1 MFISDSIMLR
11 RRRHPRA
18 SLMGALALGLFTAR
32 NKTEPSLPKPLGLRS
47 VCIVLS
53 CVLTVIAGCQQSA
66 TEPEAEARQPD
77 SAAVDGSAAEQAA
90 DTRRSDPA
98 AGDEPATEPRL
109 PKLVDLGA
117 TECIPC
123 KMMAPILD
131 ELEKEYDG
139 RMEVVFIDVWQ
150 NPDAANPYDIEQI
163 PTQIF
168 YDASGQELTR
178 HTGFISKEDI
188 LKTWEEHGV
197 ELN

>member
-1 MFISDSIMLR
+1 ML
-11 RRRHPRA
+11 
-18 SLMGALALGLFTAR
+18 
-32 NKTEPSLPKPLGLRS
+32 
-47 VCIVLS
+47 
-53 CVLTVIAGCQQSA
+53 AGCQQSA
-66 TEPEAEARQPD
+66 TEPVAEARQPD
-77 SAAVDGSAAEQAA
+77 SATVDESAAEQAA
-90 DTRRSDPA
+90 GTRPSDPA
-98 AGDEPATEPRL
+98 AANEPATEPGL

-131 ELEKEYDG
+131 ELEEEYDG

-150 NPDAANPYDIEQI
+150 NPDAATPYDIEQI

-188 LKTWEEHGV
+188 LKTWEEQGV
-197 ELN
+197 EFDE